1 MKKLLVILLSF
12 VCLGAYSQSFYSVQP
27 EGAGTITDS
36 LVEYIFTDTL
46 YDTNYVYTY
55 DEDSTII
62 DSTLDITEYT
72 IDDTVE
78 LVCLTAVANEG
89 YEFIQWEMTSKYYI
103 EAVEEPIHTQLDTL
117 EQPIVYVP
125 KDGILVDE
133 IEGTPVRVE
142 YTLVAYFS
150 AVDGI
155 KDINQITYRVFPNPA
170 NNMITV
176 KGDYDNIIIY
186 NQAGQQVIN
195 TNKSC
200 INISNLQQGM
210 YYLQIFNNG
219 KQVKVLPIAKMNSVR
234 I

>member
-12 VCLGAYSQSFYSVQP
+12 VCLSAYSQSFYSVQP

-62 DSTLDITEYT
+62 DSILDITEYT

-133 IEGTPVRVE
+133 IEGTPIRVE
-142 YTLVAYFS
+142 
-150 AVDGI
+150 
-155 KDINQITYRVFPNPA
+155 
-170 NNMITV
+170 
-176 KGDYDNIIIY
+176 
-186 NQAGQQVIN
+186 
-195 TNKSC
+195 
-200 INISNLQQGM
+200 
-210 YYLQIFNNG
+210 
-219 KQVKVLPIAKMNSVR
+219 
-234 I
+234 

>member
-103 EAVEEPIHTQLDTL
+103 EAV
-117 EQPIVYVP
+117 
-125 KDGILVDE
+125 
-133 IEGTPVRVE
+133 
-142 YTLVAYFS
+142 
-150 AVDGI
+150 
-155 KDINQITYRVFPNPA
+155 
-170 NNMITV
+170 
-176 KGDYDNIIIY
+176 
-186 NQAGQQVIN
+186 
-195 TNKSC
+195 
-200 INISNLQQGM
+200 
-210 YYLQIFNNG
+210 
-219 KQVKVLPIAKMNSVR
+219 
-234 I
+234 

>member
-1 MKKLLVILLSF
+1 MKKIFMFFTILF
-12 VCLGAYSQSFYSVQP
+12 AVVAVNAQSFYSVQP

-36 LVEYIFTDTL
+36 LVKYIFTDTL

-55 DEDSTII
+55 NEDSTII
-62 DSTLDITEYT
+62 DSTLDITEY
-72 IDDTVE
+72 IVDDTVE

-142 YTLVAYFS
+142 YTLVAYFG
-150 AVDGI
+150 VIDGI
-155 KDINQITYRVFPNPA
+155 KDVNQITYRVFPNPA
-170 NNMITV
+170 TTQITIG
-176 KGDYDNIIIY
+176 GDVNRIELFDIT
-186 NQAGQQVIN
+186 GKCLMN
-195 TNKSC
+195 TN
-200 INISNLQQGM
+200 NATLDISNLAAGLYM
-210 YYLQIFNNG
+210 IRIIDNNNNINTQ
-219 KQVKVLPIAKMNSVR
+219 KIVKK
-234 I
+234 